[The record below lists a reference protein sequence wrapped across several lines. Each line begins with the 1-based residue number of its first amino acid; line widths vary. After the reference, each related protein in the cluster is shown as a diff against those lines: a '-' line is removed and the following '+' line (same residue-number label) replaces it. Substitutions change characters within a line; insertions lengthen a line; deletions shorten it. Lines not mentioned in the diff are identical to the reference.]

1 MKSAPCAVGCAA
13 ASAPRPPTAWRQGA
27 VSSARLMAPSC
38 ASLPTAPSCSRPSA
52 RNCQT
57 SPSSSSS
64 TSTSGPHPTS
74 LSSHRS
80 ISTLMKSRFSSMTGT
95 LSRWQPGFDSY
106 RMSQGKPGCGSWL
119 FLVAYPK
126 YSNCRITRGG
136 SKCPCV
142 RELKHEAPVG
152 VRVGHLPLS
161 LMLLKA
167 GNLASQAV
175 MTSG

>member
-1 MKSAPCAVGCAA
+1 
-13 ASAPRPPTAWRQGA
+13 
-27 VSSARLMAPSC
+27 
-38 ASLPTAPSCSRPSA
+38 
-52 RNCQT
+52 
-57 SPSSSSS
+57 
-64 TSTSGPHPTS
+64 
-74 LSSHRS
+74 
-80 ISTLMKSRFSSMTGT
+80 MKSRFSSMTGT

-126 YSNCRITRGG
+126 YSSCRITRGG

-175 MTSG
+175 MTSGCVGNSGSAVCSPRSRIAAWAAREVSFGIKL